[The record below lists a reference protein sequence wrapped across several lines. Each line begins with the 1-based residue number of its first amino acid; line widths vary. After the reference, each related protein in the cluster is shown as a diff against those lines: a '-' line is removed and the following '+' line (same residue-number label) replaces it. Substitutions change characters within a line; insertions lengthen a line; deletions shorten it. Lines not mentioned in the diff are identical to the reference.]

1 MSPSRND
8 YEVGYKRPPKETRW
22 KKGQTGNPARR
33 YPARSLS
40 ALEMID
46 RQLLRP
52 VEIVEKGETK
62 NVTALEVILLQLW
75 RQELAGDRRALGV
88 RLKYEGIAREK
99 AAQGVEIEFVES
111 SYTRALAAGLLPAS
125 SDDE

>member
-1 MSPSRND
+1 MSSSQED

-33 YPARSLS
+33 HPGRSIS

-62 NVTALEVILLQLW
+62 KVTALEVILLQLW
-75 RQELAGDRRALGV
+75 RQDLAGDRRALGV
-88 RLKYEGIAREK
+88 RLKYERIAREK

-111 SYTRALAAGLLPAS
+111 SYTRALAAGLLPES

>member
-8 YEVGYKRPPKETRW
+8 YEVGYKRPPKDTRW

-40 ALEMID
+40 TVEMID

-62 NVTALEVILLQLW
+62 KVTALEVILLQLW

-99 AAQGVEIEFVES
+99 AAQVWICRKLLHAGS
-111 SYTRALAAGLLPAS
+111 SRWADT
-125 SDDE
+125 